1 MTKPNVNHDNLNN
14 IAEMCGL
21 DSPITSVLT
30 WATELE
36 ALPFIGWPEDID
48 SFMDVVQATY
58 DTSNLMF
65 VRFPIDNKGE
75 EVVAVIWKHV
85 TNTPADSPVTY
96 TVRWHGTDT
105 SGTDAQWLTEQSA
118 RDMVYHSNIQWG
130 AGINHWA
137 EGSDGSVI
145 GYVGKPKVKSE

>member
-1 MTKPNVNHDNLNN
+1 MSNVTISKELLQDL
-14 IAEMCGL
+14 IDFAENYEYASDYFKGKHGL
-21 DSPITSVLT
+21 DAEYKRLV
-30 WATELE
+30 E
-36 ALPFIGWPEDID
+36 
-48 SFMDVVQATY
+48 Q
-58 DTSNLMF
+58 
-65 VRFPIDNKGE
+65 VRAILD
-75 EVVAVIWKHV
+75 
-85 TNTPADSPVTY
+85 TPASEVDPVTY

-145 GYVGKPKVKSE
+145 GYVGKPKVESE